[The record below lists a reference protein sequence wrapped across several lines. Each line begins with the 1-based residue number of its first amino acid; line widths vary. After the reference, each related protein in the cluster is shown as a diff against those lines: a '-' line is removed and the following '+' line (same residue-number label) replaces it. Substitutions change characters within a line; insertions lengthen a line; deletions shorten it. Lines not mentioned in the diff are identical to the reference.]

1 MRRRMFSLVSFIAA
15 LGLLTWTE
23 SAHAEDVS
31 LLLAQ
36 TNTNIGTLFTQYF
49 NFAFMLAGVLA
60 FGAIVWGAFK
70 YIIAAGNPSG
80 QSDARDQV
88 LQAIIGLLLLVG
100 SGLILGTIDKGLLN
114 IQLGELSK
122 LEPPKPACATPCT
135 GNQECIVLPGGAVG
149 TCKVCG
155 LDCGKDGVCFFN
167 EGGSPFCE
175 KCPADQAQL
184 CYAQGKVCK
193 ASGKSFVCGVN
204 ACGDGGKDGPRP
216 SGCTCFHD
224 ANNTSRPYACLKQN
238 STEKCPTAV
247 PPLQPPAP
255 APVCTTCTWSV
266 PPPNSDGCIAQQE
279 TTASGGCG
287 SAPQS
292 ATNVCRPKYVKT
304 CN

>member
-1 MRRRMFSLVSFIAA
+1 MLFVVLSFATLIALA
-15 LGLLTWTE
+15 SAGN
-23 SAHAEDVS
+23 AHAEDVS
-31 LLLAQ
+31 VLLAQ
-36 TNTNIGTLFTQYF
+36 ADTNIGALFTQYF

-114 IQLGELSK
+114 IQLGELSR

-135 GNQECIVLPGGAVG
+135 GGQECVVLPGAAVG
-149 TCKVCG
+149 TCKTCTA
-155 LDCGKDGVCFFN
+155 DCKGGVCMFN
-167 EGGSPFCE
+167 EGGSPYCQQ
-175 KCPADQAQL
+175 CPSLMASE

-193 ASGKSFVCGVN
+193 VMGKSFVCGVN
-204 ACGDGGKDGPRP
+204 ACGDPGSTP
-216 SGCTCFHD
+216 SSPCPAGCTCFHD
-224 ANNTSRPYACLKQN
+224 ANNTSRPYACVKQN
-238 STEKCPTAV
+238 STERCPTAV

-255 APVCTTCTWSV
+255 APACTTCVWSV
-266 PPPNSDGCIAQQE
+266 PPPNYDGCKDQPE
-279 TTASGGCG
+279 TAASGGCG
-287 SAPQS
+287 STPQS
-292 ATNVCRPKYVKT
+292 ATNVCRPKYVKK